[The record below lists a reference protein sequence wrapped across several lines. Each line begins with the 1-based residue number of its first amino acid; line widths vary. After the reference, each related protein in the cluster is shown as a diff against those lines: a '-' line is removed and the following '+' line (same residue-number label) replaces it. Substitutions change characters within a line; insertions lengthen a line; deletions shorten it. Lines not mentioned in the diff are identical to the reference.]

1 LTKPSVNSYTKGIKA
16 LVRSGKKRFRIKKN
30 LRFYSPD
37 DFKEA
42 EKKFIKEC
50 ILLGRCAI

>member
-1 LTKPSVNSYTKGIKA
+1 MKPSVNSYTKGIKA
-16 LVRSGKKRFRIKKN
+16 LVRSGKKRFRIKEN